1 MRYLVYFEVP
11 IEVGNR
17 IDFEEGGL
25 GPIIGYMMN
34 RFAPEAAYTQAGMRA
49 VFIVADLDE
58 AQMTEIMLIVSK
70 RLGTYPEFTPV
81 IPGAATPGI
90 AALGIE
96 AAKKV
101 P

>member
-1 MRYLVYFEVP
+1 MRYLVNFEVP
-11 IEVGNR
+11 VDVGNR
-17 IDFEEGGL
+17 IDFEEGGP
-25 GPIIGYMMN
+25 GQIIGYMMN

-49 VFIVADLDE
+49 VFLVAHLDE

-90 AALGIE
+90 AAKAIE
-96 AAKKV
+96 EAKKV